1 MTLIY
6 ILLSVS
12 IALNVYLFF
21 MFNGLKHLVEEI
33 DSPKFNIVGD
43 SSISELKYEYTSTGI
58 VFYDKTGKKTLIKGE
73 SL

>member
-1 MTLIY
+1 MTVIY
-6 ILLSVS
+6 ILLAVS

-21 MFNGLKHLVEEI
+21 MFNGLKQLIEESGSGI
-33 DSPKFNIVGD
+33 R
-43 SSISELKYEYTSTGI
+43 YEYTETGI